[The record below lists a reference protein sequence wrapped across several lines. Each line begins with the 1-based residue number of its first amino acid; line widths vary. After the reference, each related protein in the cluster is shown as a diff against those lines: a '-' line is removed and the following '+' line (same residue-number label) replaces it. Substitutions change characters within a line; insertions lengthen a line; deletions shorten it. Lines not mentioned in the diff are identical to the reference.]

1 MLGELIEKLLKL
13 VAGNSLRVLGKE
25 RSREGEYDVVS
36 VINDS
41 GGDLQ
46 IQGVYLVSADKPTN
60 KRDVFIDGQ
69 KTSLPLTIKNKSR
82 IDLQPEL
89 GYVVT
94 IFNGAGFF
102 VNINL
107 PRQIAAKCNAKSLL
121 SEVTRGKSSAV

>member
-1 MLGELIEKLLKL
+1 
-13 VAGNSLRVLGKE
+13 
-25 RSREGEYDVVS
+25 
-36 VINDS
+36 
-41 GGDLQ
+41 
-46 IQGVYLVSADKPTN
+46 VYLVSADKPTN

-89 GYVVT
+89 DRKTYMLKRGYVVT